1 MHQCVLV
8 LQWCIIKKSRFYKKY
23 LKISLLTLNL
33 ALKFSYF
40 LFCDDPL
47 GCEIDN
53 KFALY
58 CGKKLFGPPLYVKIY
73 FGLEGGIRLSSTIQL
88 LLQIAKQIAI
98 VLIVAGAAV
107 DDSIGSRH

>member
-8 LQWCIIKKSRFYKKY
+8 LQWCIIEKSRFYKKY
-23 LKISLLTLNL
+23 LKISLLINITLNL

-58 CGKKLFGPPLYVKIY
+58 CGKIVDFSDPPLYVKIY
-73 FGLEGGIRLSSTIQL
+73 FGLEGGIGLPFSNVISL
-88 LLQIAKQIAI
+88 NSNWKG
-98 VLIVAGAAV
+98 LIF
-107 DDSIGSRH
+107 SKH

>member
-8 LQWCIIKKSRFYKKY
+8 LQWCIIEKSRFYKKY
-23 LKISLLTLNL
+23 LKISLLINITLNL

-53 KFALY
+53 NFALY
-58 CGKKLFGPPLYVKIY
+58 CGKIVDFSDPHCMLKYILDWRVVLDFFKIY
-73 FGLEGGIRLSSTIQL
+73 
-88 LLQIAKQIAI
+88 
-98 VLIVAGAAV
+98 
-107 DDSIGSRH
+107 